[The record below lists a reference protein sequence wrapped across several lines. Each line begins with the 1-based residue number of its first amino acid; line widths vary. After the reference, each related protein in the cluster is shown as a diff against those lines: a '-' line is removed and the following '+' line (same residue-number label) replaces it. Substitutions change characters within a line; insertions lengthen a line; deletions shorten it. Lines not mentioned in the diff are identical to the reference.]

1 MLAEQAEEYM
11 PELEYDSLAKQVQM
25 NGQIAWKSN
34 SAEKVMD
41 TYVDI
46 NIGADSVRKSVI
58 IRVGIERSKILEWI
72 KNMNG

>member
-25 NGQIAWKSN
+25 NGQITWKSN

-58 IRVGIERSKILEWI
+58 IRVGIERSEILEWI